1 MRRKTILAAFAGSVL
16 PEFRLRSAAKRRERK
31 VIDMTMEFVSP
42 NHLFD
47 ELIDKCFEHERLGVP
62 NILVIDSRTNRAWT
76 FDRGSFKFVDGIRE

>member
-1 MRRKTILAAFAGSVL
+1 
-16 PEFRLRSAAKRRERK
+16 
-31 VIDMTMEFVSP
+31 MTMEFVSP